1 MFSKR
6 KAIEEKIKDAEKG
19 LESSL
24 ALTTSME
31 EYARLFH
38 PTGDVIK
45 SVFLK
50 VAQNLTSNDYVVSTI
65 KTLASGE
72 DRIDF
77 DMKMMVD
84 GGLIDYDSLS
94 GGQKVMCD
102 MFFLTRL
109 FEMSGNVGL
118 LMLDETL
125 KDLDPNNLESASQ
138 MIKSAPINT
147 VLLVTHSESFNNY
160 DYKFNV
166 RKENGSSVYQIE
178 G

>member
-1 MFSKR
+1 
-6 KAIEEKIKDAEKG
+6 
-19 LESSL
+19 
-24 ALTTSME
+24 
-31 EYARLFH
+31 
-38 PTGDVIK
+38 
-45 SVFLK
+45 
-50 VAQNLTSNDYVVSTI
+50 
-65 KTLASGE
+65 
-72 DRIDF
+72 
-77 DMKMMVD
+77 MKMMVD

-166 RKENGSSVYQIE
+166 RKENGCSVYQIE